1 MSKMS
6 RFSSKVFSKNVFYIN
21 VLILSN
27 LEKNRNRKD
36 IWQTAAKK
44 NTKYCD
50 RNSFGLLLLTFFYF
64 YIKYSSSKGYRV
76 EKT

>member
-6 RFSSKVFSKNVFYIN
+6 RFDSKVFSKNVFYIN
-21 VLILSN
+21 VLIVSC

-36 IWQTAAKK
+36 IWQTAKKK
-44 NTKYCD
+44 NTNYCN

-64 YIKYSSSKGYRV
+64 YIIYSSSKGYRV

>member
-6 RFSSKVFSKNVFYIN
+6 RFSSQVFSKNVFYIN

>member
-6 RFSSKVFSKNVFYIN
+6 RFKIKVFSKNVFYIN
-21 VLILSN
+21 VLIVSY

-36 IWQTAAKK
+36 IWQTAEKK

-64 YIKYSSSKGYRV
+64 YIKYNSSKGYRV